1 MGYGAQ
7 ATSLEGGFVQCE
19 GCEQPT
25 PAGEVQVDALYR
37 IEGASDPDDMSA
49 VLAIVCPSCATKAT
63 LVLHYGPM
71 ATADDADVLA
81 ALPDP
86 PPPPET
92 Q

>member
-1 MGYGAQ
+1 MK
-7 ATSLEGGFVQCE
+7 CE
-19 GCEQPT
+19 GCDEPV
-25 PAGEVQVDALYR
+25 AAADMKVDALYR
-37 IEGASDPDDMSA
+37 LEGASDPDDMAA
-49 VLAIVCPSCATKAT
+49 VLAIVCSSCATKAT